1 MTTDA
6 IGAATVSIIRNKL
19 TRRVALC
26 LLLGAIVNVAV
37 AWTLAAIPMIDTNTM
52 FHKAK
57 PTSSW
62 RITAQP
68 GWPEATSSNTATAR
82 GVDLIM
88 IDGGDQEVIW
98 YKDCA
103 FESEATAH
111 KGSYSHHVNITE
123 FGLPARS
130 MRTWSLYLR
139 SKRDQ
144 PQERFGYLSV
154 EPLKKV
160 GLFRDWSV
168 LPLLPIPLGFTINTL
183 FYATILFTSLFGF
196 TVARRYS
203 RARKGLCRACAYDL
217 ADLNICPECGLA
229 GPAPTQ

>member
-6 IGAATVSIIRNKL
+6 IGAATVSIIRSKL
-19 TRRVALC
+19 VRRIALC
-26 LLLGAIVNVAV
+26 LLLGAVLNIAV

-57 PTSSW
+57 PASSW
-62 RITAQP
+62 RIAAHP
-68 GWPEATSSNTATAR
+68 GWPQATTINTATAG
-82 GVDLIM
+82 GVSLIM

-98 YKDCA
+98 YNISCVGPPVMRPRN
-103 FESEATAH
+103 
-111 KGSYSHHVNITE
+111 GSHSHHVNITE
-123 FGLPARS
+123 FGLPVRS

-154 EPLKKV
+154 KPLKRI

-168 LPLLPIPLGFTINTL
+168 LPLFPIPLGFTINTL
-183 FYATILFTSLFGF
+183 FYATILFTSLFGL
-196 TVARRYS
+196 TAARRYRRS
-203 RARKGLCRACAYDL
+203 RRGLCRDCAYDL
-217 ADLNICPECGLA
+217 AGLTRCPECGV
-229 GPAPTQ
+229 